1 MAPDM
6 AGYVQRRTSYG
17 TLPMPAKLTPRRT
30 GMSPT
35 IGPGVVRPRYD
46 QENVV
51 VNGTV
56 RMVDLATG
64 PPLQFANVQQ
74 WAHGVQG
81 PQADQ
86 SLNSPPSNGGEY
98 PRVNR
103 ANSSAS
109 LTPSSDSS
117 LAGWNSTEDLHRF
130 GQQAMEMQ
138 SPVGEAA
145 ESWPQWTTMSGE
157 PSMMQQSLNGG
168 FDPSSLAGSQYSPTV
183 GGGMPENGFFQE
195 ALVLNGQAQSPK
207 QFGPANGMVVSPPPG
222 IQTQPPVWGQHAL
235 PASMGLQQ

>member
-1 MAPDM
+1 
-6 AGYVQRRTSYG
+6 
-17 TLPMPAKLTPRRT
+17 
-30 GMSPT
+30 MSPT

-46 QENVV
+46 QENMVA
-51 VNGTV
+51 NGTV
-56 RMVDLATG
+56 RMVDLTTG

-86 SLNSPPSNGGEY
+86 SLNSPPSNGSEY

-145 ESWPQWTTMSGE
+145 EGWPPQWTTMSGE
-157 PSMMQQSLNGG
+157 PSMMQQSLN
-168 FDPSSLAGSQYSPTV
+168 LAGLQDARYSPTV
-183 GGGMPENGFFQE
+183 GGGMAENGFF
-195 ALVLNGQAQSPK
+195 NGQAQSPK
-207 QFGPANGMVVSPPPG
+207 QFGPGQFGGSPERYSEVLG
-222 IQTQPPVWGQHAL
+222 GFFNL
-235 PASMGLQQ
+235 PSHSLPLFCLS